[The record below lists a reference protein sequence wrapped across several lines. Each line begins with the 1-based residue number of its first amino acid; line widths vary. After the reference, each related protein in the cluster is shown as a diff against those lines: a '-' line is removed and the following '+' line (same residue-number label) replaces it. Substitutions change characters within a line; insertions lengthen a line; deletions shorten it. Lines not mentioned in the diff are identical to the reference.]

1 VLDEVD
7 VLVAGKA
14 LGGGIMPIAA
24 ALVRSELFEPFDV
37 DPLLHTSTFA
47 GNPLAAAAASATIE
61 LLDSERLADIRRKGL
76 RLAEAF
82 RAVAGEWPLREARGA
97 GLLLGLEFES
107 AGACGYVTRELMLR
121 GMLTVPALGQMRT
134 LRLTP
139 PAVITDDQIG
149 SFADS
154 LSDSLKEA
162 RRDRKFIEN
171 SES

>member
-1 VLDEVD
+1 
-7 VLVAGKA
+7 
-14 LGGGIMPIAA
+14 MPIAA
-24 ALVRSELFEPFDV
+24 ALVRSELYAPFDV

-76 RLAEAF
+76 RLLEAI
-82 RAVAGEWPLREARGA
+82 RGVAGEWPLREARGA

-107 AGACGYVTRELMLR
+107 VGACGYVARELMLR

-139 PAVITDDQIG
+139 PVVITDAQID
-149 SFADS
+149 SFADALNES
-154 LSDSLKEA
+154 LEA
-162 RRDRKFIEN
+162 ARQDREFFEN
-171 SES
+171 AES